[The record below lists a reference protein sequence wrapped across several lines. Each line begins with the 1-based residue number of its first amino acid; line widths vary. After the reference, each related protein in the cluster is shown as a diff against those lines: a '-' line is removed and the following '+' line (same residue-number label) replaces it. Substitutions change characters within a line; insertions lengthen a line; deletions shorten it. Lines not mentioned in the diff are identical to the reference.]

1 MTENRLAFK
10 DRRVFRTW
18 LQKNRDCG
26 HSIWIEY
33 YKDGRPGISY
43 QESLEE
49 ALCFG
54 WIDSIVKK
62 VDEAVYLRKF
72 TRRAPNSIW
81 SARNKEIAEKLARIG
96 LMTRYG
102 QAAIET
108 AKSNGQWDRSD
119 REKAAPAD
127 VEGFR
132 EKIVHQARL
141 ARFDKLGPARKEL
154 FARYY
159 FDGKKEETRKARLA
173 RIFEAMDG
181 KRQIL

>member
-10 DRRVFRTW
+10 DRRAFRAW
-18 LQKNRDCG
+18 LGKNRDCG

-33 YKDGRPGISY
+33 YKDCRKGISY
-43 QESLEE
+43 PESLEE

-54 WIDSIVKK
+54 WIDSLIKR
-62 VDEAVYLRKF
+62 VDDAVYLRKF
-72 TRRAPNSIW
+72 TKRSANSIW
-81 SARNKEIAEKLARIG
+81 SARNREIAGRLAGTG
-96 LMTRYG
+96 LMTRHG
-102 QAAIET
+102 QAAVET
-108 AKSNGQWDRSD
+108 AKNNGQWDRSD

-127 VEGFR
+127 VAGLR
-132 EKIVHQARL
+132 EKIIHQARL
-141 ARFDKLGPARKEL
+141 ARFDELGPARKKL